1 VEPTGFWAELAPADR
16 RKVAESATRR
26 SHRRGQTVCREG
38 DLSSVVLVL
47 LSGHVRIVHG
57 TPDGRDVVVGVR
69 GAGDV
74 IGELAAIDE
83 LPRSATVEALD
94 DLEVLEIPGDRF
106 AALCRT
112 RPRISW
118 ALLLVLSARM
128 RSVARQW
135 LDVGGGAAARRVAA
149 QLMQLA
155 VQHGVPLGDDIRIA
169 IPATQAEL
177 AMTAAMSRE
186 SWARATRDLRRQ
198 GVISTGRRQVT
209 IHRMAELRR
218 LAS

>member
-1 VEPTGFWAELAPADR
+1 MEPTGFWAGLPRADR
-16 RKVAESATRR
+16 RALTDSATRR
-26 SHRRGQTVCREG
+26 SYRRGETLCREG
-38 DLSSVVLVL
+38 DRSTVVLVL

-74 IGELAAIDE
+74 IGELAAIDTQ
-83 LPRSATVEALD
+83 PRSATVEALD
-94 DLEVLEIPGDRF
+94 DLAVLEIAGDRF
-106 AALCRT
+106 AALCQARS
-112 RPRISW
+112 RISW
-118 ALLLVLSARM
+118 ALLLVLSTRL
-128 RSVARQW
+128 RSVGRQW
-135 LDVGGGAAARRVAA
+135 LDLGGGAASRRVAA

-155 VQHGVPLGDDIRIA
+155 VQHGVPRGTDIEIA
-169 IPATQAEL
+169 VPATQAEL
-177 AMTAAMSRE
+177 AMTAAISRE

-209 IHRMAELRR
+209 IHRLAELRR